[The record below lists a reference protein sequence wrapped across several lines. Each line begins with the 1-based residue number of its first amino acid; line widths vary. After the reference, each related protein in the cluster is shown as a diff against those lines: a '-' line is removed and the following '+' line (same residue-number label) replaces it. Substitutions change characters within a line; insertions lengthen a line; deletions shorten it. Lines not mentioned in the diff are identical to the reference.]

1 MKVVI
6 KIILIA
12 TLAYLVGVHLPWW
25 SVVVVAFLVNALIY
39 TKGSPSFLSG
49 FWGVGLLWLILAW
62 NIDVAN
68 ASLLSS
74 KVSQVLEI
82 KTTLAILALTFVVGG
97 LAGGFGALTGSH
109 LRNLT
114 KKKKDRYYYN

>member
-1 MKVVI
+1 MKVII

-12 TLAYLVGVHLPWW
+12 TLAYLVEEYLPWW

-49 FWGVGLLWLILAW
+49 FLGVGLLWLILAW
-62 NIDVAN
+62 NIDAAN

-74 KVSQVLEI
+74 RVSQVLQI
-82 KTTLAILALTFVVGG
+82 QSTFAILALTFLVGG
-97 LAGGFGALTGSH
+97 LAGGFGALAGSH
-109 LRNLT
+109 FRNLI
-114 KKKKDRYYYN
+114 KKKKDQYYYG

>member
-1 MKVVI
+1 MKVII

-12 TLAYLVGVHLPWW
+12 TLAYLVEEYLPWW
-25 SVVVVAFLVNALIY
+25 SVVVVAFIINALIY

-49 FWGVGLLWLILAW
+49 FLGVGLLWLIIAW
-62 NIDVAN
+62 NIDTAN

-109 LRNLT
+109 LRNLI
-114 KKKKDRYYYN
+114 KKKKNLYYYN

>member
-6 KIILIA
+6 KMILIA
-12 TLAYLVGVHLPWW
+12 TLAYLVEVYLPWW

-49 FWGVGLLWLILAW
+49 FLGVGLLWLILAW
-62 NIDVAN
+62 NIDAAN

-74 KVSQVLEI
+74 RVSQVLQI
-82 KTTLAILALTFVVGG
+82 QSTFAILALTFLVGG
-97 LAGGFGALTGSH
+97 LAGGFGALAGSH
-109 LRNLT
+109 FRNLI
-114 KKKKDRYYYN
+114 KKKKDQYYYG

>member
-12 TLAYLVGVHLPWW
+12 TLAYLVEVYLPWW

-49 FWGVGLLWLILAW
+49 FLGVGLLWLILAW
-62 NIDVAN
+62 NIDAAN

-74 KVSQVLEI
+74 RVSQLFPI
-82 KTTLAILALTFVVGG
+82 HGTLAILVFTFLVGG
-97 LAGGFGALTGSH
+97 LAGGFGALAGSH
-109 LRNLT
+109 FSNLI
-114 KKKKDRYYYN
+114 KKKKDQYYYS